1 MKSVIAAAILL
12 VLSVGICLFFSAYT
26 VSCID
31 ILTRMTESLPQTPEQ
46 YTANTES
53 VSDTVSSLTEY
64 WSDAVSYFSY
74 VCGYTALNRADE
86 AVWNLYAAVHAKD
99 YAAAMIAKY
108 QLLDALRRM
117 RVLEM
122 ISVSSVFIRHL

>member
-12 VLSVGICLFFSAYT
+12 VIAIGICIFFSAVT
-26 VSCID
+26 VSKID
-31 ILTRMTESLPQTPEQ
+31 TLKQMTERLPQTPEQ
-46 YTANTES
+46 YMTHAES
-53 VSDTVSSLTEY
+53 ASNTVSSLAEY

-86 AVWNLYAAVHAKD
+86 AVWNLYAAVQGKD
-99 YAAAMIAKY
+99 YASAIIAKY

-117 RVLEM
+117 RELEE
-122 ISVSSVFIRHL
+122 VSPSSIF